1 MASKHGKRYL
11 AQKKKVDVNKNYEV
25 AEACSFI
32 VGTASAKFDES
43 VELVLR
49 LGVDPKKSEQNVRGS
64 IALPHGLGKT
74 IRVAVFARGDKAKE
88 AQAAGADFVGAEDL
102 VEKVNGGFL
111 DFDSVIATPDMMGQ
125 VGKLGKVLGPRGL
138 MPTPKVGTVT
148 FELDRTIREIKGGRA
163 EFRVEKAGI
172 VQVGIGKA
180 SFGSDKIKENL
191 LALVGAINKA
201 KPSTSKG
208 VYLKSGFLSLT
219 MGPAVKL
226 ELSPLR
232 VT

>member
-1 MASKHGKRYL
+1 MTKHGKRYR
-11 AQKKKVDVNKNYEV
+11 AQRAKVDVMKSYELE
-25 AEACSFI
+25 EACTTI

-43 VELVLR
+43 VEIVLR

-64 IALPHGLGKT
+64 IALPHGLGKNV
-74 IRVAVFARGDKAKE
+74 RVAVFARGEKAKE
-88 AQAAGADFVGAEDL
+88 AQNAGADLVGAEDL
-102 VEKVNGGFL
+102 VEKVQGGFL

-148 FELDRTIREIKGGRA
+148 FDLDKTIREIKGGRA
-163 EFRVEKAGI
+163 EFRVEKAGL

-180 SFGSDKIKENL
+180 SFGATKIKENL
-191 LALVGAINKA
+191 VALVAAINKA

-208 VYLKSGFLSLT
+208 VYLKSGYLSLT

-232 VT
+232 AS